1 MPEGVGL
8 PDWGPLAQ
16 RRRVCFGAGVLGS
29 AAVAAGLFKQ
39 ALPAATP
46 ASLASVMVLLF
57 FLLFGWVSWGAW
69 TAVAGFILL
78 RGSRRSASA
87 SRPTG
92 PREKRGR
99 AAIVYPICHEDT
111 ERTFA
116 GLEATCLSLAKA
128 AGPGAFDFY
137 VLSDSR
143 DPAVWIEEETAWA
156 RLRNATGGECIY
168 YRRRRVPGGGKAEN
182 IADFCRRWGRLYEYM
197 VVLDAD
203 SVMAG
208 ATIVRL
214 VDLMDA
220 HPDVGI
226 IQTVPVPVNRQSLFA
241 RIWQFAARLYG
252 PMFAA
257 GMHYWQLGDGVYWG
271 HNAIVRVEPFMA
283 HCGLPRLPGTSQL
296 SGQIMSHDFVEAA
309 LIRRA
314 GWTIWLAY
322 DLEGSYEEIP
332 PTIPD
337 YLKRDRRW
345 CRGNLQHARLL
356 ALTGLSA
363 GHRLH
368 FLFGICTYL
377 IAPLWMLFLAGE
389 MAVAAANRDPE
400 VWGIAFAAGGPLHGP
415 WAILLLATMAVML
428 FLPKILALILVA
440 ARADVVRLFGGRARC
455 TLSVLLEML
464 ASALMAPIVMVS
476 FSWFVISIL
485 AGAQVRWSSQP
496 RRDHAMAWREA
507 SLRQAGLTA
516 VGIAW
521 ATAAAWIRFP
531 RTAEWLTPILFG
543 LLLSIPITA
552 YSSSAGLGEVARRWR
567 LFLTPEE
574 SKPPEVLRRLRRTL
588 KNGLRGRHT
597 AVLLPSDAFART
609 IVDPYVNAHQVWQ
622 MMLQPRDRDEGALT
636 LVQKALEGDPSQ
648 LGEEERAA
656 LLQDPQGLASLHFAV
671 WTAPEPIAR
680 KWWALGLA
688 GGGASQQAPGD
699 VTSS

>member
-8 PDWGPLAQ
+8 PAWGPLAR

-29 AAVAAGLFKQ
+29 AAVATRLFNQ
-39 ALPAATP
+39 TLPAETP
-46 ASLASVMVLLF
+46 AFLGLTLVLLF
-57 FLLFGWVSWGAW
+57 FLLFAWVSWGAW

-78 RGSRRSASA
+78 RGSRRSAAPS
-87 SRPTG
+87 SPIG
-92 PREKRGR
+92 PREERGR
-99 AAIVYPICHEDT
+99 AAIVYPICHEDAK
-111 ERTFA
+111 RTFA
-116 GLEATCLSLAKA
+116 GLEATYLSLAKA

-156 RLRNATGGECIY
+156 RLRSAIGCGSIY
-168 YRRRRVPGGGKAEN
+168 YRRRRAPEGGKAEN
-182 IADFCRRWGRLYEYM
+182 IADFCRRWGRLYQYM

-208 ATIVRL
+208 STIVRL
-214 VDLMDA
+214 VELMDA

-241 RIWQFAARLYG
+241 RIWQFASRLYG
-252 PMFAA
+252 PMYAA

-271 HNAIVRVEPFMA
+271 HNAIVRIEPFMA

-314 GWTIWLAY
+314 GWTVWLAH

-356 ALTGLSA
+356 AFAGLSA

-368 FLFGICTYL
+368 FLFGICAYAV
-377 IAPLWMLFLAGE
+377 APLWMLFLAGE
-389 MAVAAANRDPE
+389 MAVVAANRDVE
-400 VWGIAFAAGGPLHGP
+400 VPWILTAAQGSWSAP
-415 WAILLLATMAVML
+415 WAIVLLATMTAML
-428 FLPKILALILVA
+428 LIPKVLAFTLVA
-440 ARADVVRLFGGRARC
+440 ARADTVRLFGGRARC
-455 TLSVLLEML
+455 MLSVFLEML
-464 ASALMAPIVMVS
+464 ASALVAPIVMVS

-485 AGAQVRWSSQP
+485 AGAPVRWSTQS
-496 RRDHAMAWREA
+496 RRDQAMAWREA
-507 SLRQAGLTA
+507 SRRQAGLTV
-516 VGIAW
+516 VGIVW
-521 ATAAAWIRFP
+521 ATIATGIRFP
-531 RTAEWLTPILFG
+531 VTTEWLTPVVIA
-543 LLLSIPITA
+543 LLLAIPITA
-552 YSSSAGLGEVARRWR
+552 YSSSAALGDLARRWR

-574 SKPPEVLRRLRRTL
+574 SKPPEILRDLRRMLR
-588 KNGLRGRHT
+588 NGSRAGDIAPL
-597 AVLLPSDAFART
+597 ASDPFARA

-622 MMLQPRDRDEGALT
+622 MTLQTRDRNEGTAS
-636 LVQKALEGDPSQ
+636 LVQKALEGDPWQ
-648 LGEEERAA
+648 LDDEEKAA
-656 LLQDPQGLASLHFAV
+656 LLQDPQSLASLHFAV
-671 WTAPEPIAR
+671 WTAPGPIAR
-680 KWWALGLA
+680 KWWTSGLA
-688 GGGASQQAPGD
+688 GKVTPRPASGD
-699 VTSS
+699 VRS